1 MRHLYTYQ
9 EKDLPEMDVESKEI
23 QGEPIHCAQAVL
35 RGIRDRTGI
44 GDPLLERLS
53 FSFDGGVGLQGGIC
67 GALAGAVMG
76 INLLMGM
83 NIRDTSYF
91 QTLKAFAVGHINKPI
106 GEPEPFG
113 VGKNIVQ
120 RFREEASA
128 TECHTITEK
137 EFSDWTD
144 FQMHISSSDKC
155 TGLIELATTEA
166 SNAIQRLI

>member
-1 MRHLYTYQ
+1 M
-9 EKDLPEMDVESKEI
+9 
-23 QGEPIHCAQAVL
+23 GEWAFK
-35 RGIRDRTGI
+35 G
-44 GDPLLERLS
+44 E
-53 FSFDGGVGLQGGIC
+53 
-67 GALAGAVMG
+67 
-76 INLLMGM
+76 
-83 NIRDTSYF
+83 F
-91 QTLKAFAVGHINKPI
+91 QTLKAFAVGHINLLLDKPI

-155 TGLIELATTEA
+155 TGLIGL
-166 SNAIQRLI
+166 SNAYILF